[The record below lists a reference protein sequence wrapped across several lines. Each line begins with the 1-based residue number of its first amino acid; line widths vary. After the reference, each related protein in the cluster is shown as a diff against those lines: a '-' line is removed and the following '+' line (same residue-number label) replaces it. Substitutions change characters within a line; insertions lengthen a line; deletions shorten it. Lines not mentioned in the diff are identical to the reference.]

1 MRFNLKLM
9 GTSLMSQLNHKTA
22 LVTGAAKR
30 LGRAMAVSLAR
41 EGVEVVVHYHASQ
54 EQATQVKAEIE
65 RAGGQAVLCQADLAD
80 VGQADALVG
89 QAVEMLG
96 RPLDILINNAS
107 IFNEQKLLETTSEA
121 LVANMQVHAYAPL
134 ALSRAFSGQGRSGH
148 IINMLDSRV
157 QDYDKLHVPYH
168 LSKRSL
174 LALTRMLAIE
184 LAPSVAVNAVAPGL
198 ILSPQGQG
206 DEYLQELAHTNPLN
220 RSGGPRDICEA
231 VLFLLQSDFITGQI
245 IYVDGGR
252 HMKGHMYG

>member
-1 MRFNLKLM
+1 MTQLK
-9 GTSLMSQLNHKTA
+9 HKTA

-30 LGRAMAVSLAR
+30 LGRAVAVSLAQQ
-41 EGVEVVVHYHASQ
+41 GVQVVVHYHVSQ
-54 EQATQVKAEIE
+54 AQSGQVKAEIE
-65 RAGGQAVLCQADLAD
+65 QAGGQAVLFQADLAD
-80 VGQADALVG
+80 AGQADALVG
-89 QAVEMLG
+89 RAVEMLG

-107 IFNEQKLLETTSEA
+107 IFETQSLLETTSETLA
-121 LVANMQVHAYAPL
+121 ENMQVHAYAPL
-134 ALSRAFSGQGRSGH
+134 ALSRAFFEQGQSGH

-184 LAPSVAVNAVAPGL
+184 LAPAVAVNAVAPGL
-198 ILSPQGQG
+198 ILAPEGQG

-220 RSGGPRDICEA
+220 RSGGPQDICEA

>member
-1 MRFNLKLM
+1 MRFNVKLM
-9 GTSLMSQLNHKTA
+9 GTSLVTQLKHKTA

-65 RAGGQAVLCQADLAD
+65 QAGGQAVLCQADLAD
-80 VGQADALVG
+80 AGQADALVG

-134 ALSRAFSGQGRSGH
+134 ALSRALADQGLSGH

-157 QDYDKLHVPYH
+157 QDYDRLHVPYH

-174 LALTRMLAIE
+174 LALTRMLAVE
-184 LAPSVAVNAVAPGL
+184 LASGVAVNAVAPGL
-198 ILSPQGQG
+198 ILAPEGQG
-206 DEYLQELAHTNPLN
+206 DEYLQGLAHTNPLN
-220 RSGGPRDICEA
+220 RYGRSQDICEA
-231 VLFLLQSDFITGQI
+231 VLFLLQSEFITGQI